1 MSAAAVAARGLKER
15 VLDLIAQNGPLTVAQ
30 YMHLCLHDPVDG
42 YYATRPALGADGD
55 FVTAPETSQMF
66 GEMIGLWAAQSFV
79 DLGNPDRIAL
89 IECGPG
95 TGALASDL
103 WRASKALAE
112 FRAALSLYLIEQ
124 SAPLRAAQER
134 ALAAVSASAEWIT
147 DLRGVGASPSLIV
160 GNEVL
165 DCLPIRQFVRT
176 QSDWRERLIGAHN
189 GALAF
194 GLSPAP
200 VAPEEI
206 PPALQNAEAGAV
218 AEVRGGMAGYIDAIA
233 ERLHAAPGRALFI
246 DYGAPAPSG
255 ENTFQAV
262 RAHRSANPLDDPGQA
277 DLTAHVDFAHVAAL
291 ARANGLDVA
300 GPVPQRAL
308 LRTLGIET
316 RAAALSAARPEKAPV
331 IARQLHR
338 LIGEDQMGVLFQ
350 AICLSSPGLPPPA
363 GFTA

>member
-1 MSAAAVAARGLKER
+1 MSAAAVEARGLKER
-15 VLDLIAQNGPLTVAQ
+15 LLDLIAQNGPLTVAQ
-30 YMHLCLHDPVDG
+30 YMHLCLHDPAEG
-42 YYATRPALGADGD
+42 YYAARPALGADGD
-55 FVTAPETSQMF
+55 FITAPETSQMF

-79 DLGNPDRIAL
+79 DLGSPNSIAL

-103 WRASKALAE
+103 WRASKALAT
-112 FRAALSLYLIEQ
+112 FRAALSLYMIEP

-134 ALAAVSASAEWIT
+134 ALAAVGASAQWIA
-147 DLRGVGASPSLIV
+147 DLRAAAPGPAIIV

-176 QSDWRERLIGAHN
+176 QNDWRERLIGAQN

-206 PPALQNAEAGAV
+206 PPSLRDAEPGAV
-218 AEVRGGMAGYIDAIA
+218 AEVRSGLAGYIDAIA

-246 DYGAPAPSG
+246 DYGAPSPSG

-262 RAHRSANPLDDPGQA
+262 RAHRSANPLEEPGEA
-277 DLTAHVDFAHVAAL
+277 DLTAHVDFTHVAEL

-300 GPVPQRAL
+300 GPVAQGAFLRA
-308 LRTLGIET
+308 LGIET
-316 RAAALSAARPEKAPV
+316 RATALSAARPEKGPV

-338 LIGEDQMGVLFQ
+338 LIGDDQMGMLFQ
-350 AICLSSPGLPPPA
+350 AICLSSPNLPPPA
-363 GFTA
+363 GFAP

>member
-1 MSAAAVAARGLKER
+1 L
-15 VLDLIAQNGPLTVAQ
+15 LDLIAQNGPLTIAQ
-30 YMHLCLHDPVDG
+30 YMHLCLHDPADG
-42 YYATRPALGADGD
+42 YYAARPALGADGD
-55 FVTAPETSQMF
+55 FITAPETSQMF
-66 GEMIGLWAAQSFV
+66 GEMVGLWCAQAFV
-79 DLGNPDRIAL
+79 DLGSPDEIAL

-112 FRAALSLYLIEQ
+112 FRAALSLYLIEP
-124 SAPLRAAQER
+124 SAPLRAAQQS
-134 ALAAVSASAEWIT
+134 ALA
-147 DLRGVGASPSLIV
+147 DVGAGAQWIHDLHAAKAGPSIIV

-176 QSDWRERLIGAHN
+176 QSDWRERLVGAKD

-194 GLSPAP
+194 GFSPAP
-200 VAPEEI
+200 AAPEEI
-206 PPALQNAEAGAV
+206 PPPLRDAAPGAV
-218 AEVRGGMAGYIDAIA
+218 AEVRSGLAGYIDAVA
-233 ERLHAAPGRALFI
+233 ARLHAAPGRALFI

-262 RAHRSANPLDDPGQA
+262 RAHRSANPLDEPGGA

-300 GPVPQRAL
+300 GPVPQGAFLRA
-308 LRTLGIET
+308 LGIEA
-316 RAAALSAARPEKAPV
+316 RAAALSAARPEKAAL

-338 LIGEDQMGVLFQ
+338 LIGDDQMGVLFQ
-350 AICLSSPGLPPPA
+350 ATCLSSPELPAPA
-363 GFTA
+363 GFAP